1 MKGKVFDMAWYWIV
15 AIVLGSIWA
24 LTILVYWFNLDNKA
38 IYYIVRP
45 MLNKNYDKQK
55 RDVKL

>member
-1 MKGKVFDMAWYWIV
+1 MKGKVFDMAWYWIA

-24 LTILVYWFNLDNKA
+24 LTMLVYWFNLDNKA

>member
-1 MKGKVFDMAWYWIV
+1 MKGKVFDMAWYWI
-15 AIVLGSIWA
+15 ATIVLGSIWA
-24 LTILVYWFNLDNKA
+24 LTMLVYWFNLDNKA

>member
-1 MKGKVFDMAWYWIV
+1 MKGKVFNMAWYWIV

-24 LTILVYWFNLDNKA
+24 LTMLAYWFNLDNKA